1 MSMIRIVGIIAGLS
15 LFSGAVQAQVNI
27 FACEPEWAALA
38 EEVAGDSAKIT
49 SATTALQ
56 DVHHIQARPSLI
68 AKARRADLLFCTG
81 AELEVGWLPMLLRKA
96 NNPGIQ
102 PGNTGHLMAA
112 DYVELLDKRDQVD
125 RSEGDI
131 HAAGNPHIQTDP
143 RKLLPV
149 ARELA
154 RRLGQIDPVNAQAYQ
169 DNLESF
175 EQSLSRSIEKW
186 EAQAEPL
193 RGKKMVT
200 HHRSWIYLQNW
211 LGMEGVG
218 TLESKPG
225 IPPSSRYLSQLL
237 SEMERSPA
245 DMIIYASYQD
255 GRAANWLSSRS
266 DIPVTKLPIS
276 VGGTDKAT
284 DLFGFYDD
292 LINRMLAALK

>member
-1 MSMIRIVGIIAGLS
+1 MSISRILSIALALF
-15 LFSGAVQAQVNI
+15 LFSGTAQAQVNI

-38 EEVAGDSAKIT
+38 GEIAADSAKIT

-96 NNPGIQ
+96 NNPRIQ
-102 PGNTGHLMAA
+102 PGNSGHLMAA
-112 DYVELLDKRDQVD
+112 DYVELLDRRDQVD

-131 HAAGNPHIQTDP
+131 HAAGNPHIQTNP
-143 RKLLPV
+143 HNLLPV
-149 ARELA
+149 ARELSK
-154 RRLGQIDPVNAQAYQ
+154 RLGQIDADNAQIYSDRLAA
-169 DNLESF
+169 F
-175 EQSLSRSIEKW
+175 EQKLSDAILGW
-186 EAQAEPL
+186 EARAEPL
-193 RGKKMVT
+193 RGRTIVT
-200 HHRSWIYLQNW
+200 YHRSWIYLQDW

-255 GRAANWLSSRS
+255 DSASKWLSGRS
-266 DIPVTKLPIS
+266 GIPVVTLPIS
-276 VGGTDKAT
+276 VGGSDAAK
-284 DLFGFYDD
+284 DLFSFYDD
-292 LINRMLAALK
+292 LIDRMLASFQ

>member
-15 LFSGAVQAQVNI
+15 LLSGAVQARVNI

-38 EEVAGDSAKIT
+38 GEIAGDSAKIT
-49 SATTALQ
+49 AATTAMQ

-96 NNPGIQ
+96 NNPRIQ
-102 PGNTGHLMAA
+102 PGNPGHLMAA
-112 DYVELLDKRDQVD
+112 DHVELLDKRDQVD

-131 HAAGNPHIQTDP
+131 HAAGNPHIQTNP
-143 RKLLPV
+143 NKLIPV
-149 ARELA
+149 ARELSK
-154 RRLGQIDPVNAQAYQ
+154 RLGQIDPDNAQVYS
-169 DNLESF
+169 DNLEIF
-175 EQSLSRSIEKW
+175 ENKLSEAISHWEKK
-186 EAQAEPL
+186 AEPL
-193 RGKKMVT
+193 KGRKMVT
-200 HHRSWIYLQNW
+200 HHRSWVYLQDW

-237 SEMERSPA
+237 SQMERSPA

-255 GRAANWLSSRS
+255 DSAAKWLSGRS
-266 DIPVTKLPIS
+266 GIPVVKLPIS
-276 VGGTDKAT
+276 VGGSDAAT
-284 DLFGFYDD
+284 DLFSFYDD
-292 LINRMLAALK
+292 LIDRMLAELK

>member
-15 LFSGAVQAQVNI
+15 LLSGAVQARVNI

-38 EEVAGDSAKIT
+38 GEIAGDSAKIT
-49 SATTALQ
+49 AATTAMQ

-96 NNPGIQ
+96 NNPRIQ
-102 PGNTGHLMAA
+102 PGNPGHLMAA

-131 HAAGNPHIQTDP
+131 HAAGNPHIQTNP
-143 RKLLPV
+143 NKLIPV
-149 ARELA
+149 ARELSK
-154 RRLGQIDPVNAQAYQ
+154 RLGQIDPDNAQAYD
-169 DNLESF
+169 DNLEIF
-175 EQSLSRSIEKW
+175 ENKLSEAISHWEKK
-186 EAQAEPL
+186 AEPL
-193 RGKKMVT
+193 KGRKMVT
-200 HHRSWIYLQNW
+200 HHRSWIYLQDW

-237 SEMERSPA
+237 SQMERSPA

-255 GRAANWLSSRS
+255 DSPAKWLSGRS
-266 DIPVTKLPIS
+266 CIPVVKLPIS
-276 VGGTDKAT
+276 VGGSDAAT
-284 DLFGFYDD
+284 DLFSVYDD
-292 LINRMLAALK
+292 LIDRMLAELK

>member
-1 MSMIRIVGIIAGLS
+1 MSISRILSIALALF
-15 LFSGAVQAQVNI
+15 LFSGTAQAQVNI

-38 EEVAGDSAKIT
+38 GEIAADSAKIT

-96 NNPGIQ
+96 NNPRIQ
-102 PGNTGHLMAA
+102 PGNSGHLMAA
-112 DYVELLDKRDQVD
+112 DYVELLDRRDQVD

-131 HAAGNPHIQTDP
+131 HAAGNPHIQTNP
-143 RKLLPV
+143 HNLLPV
-149 ARELA
+149 ARELSK
-154 RRLGQIDPVNAQAYQ
+154 RLGQIDADNAQIYSDRLAA
-169 DNLESF
+169 F
-175 EQSLSRSIEKW
+175 EQKLSDAILGW
-186 EAQAEPL
+186 EARAEPL
-193 RGKKMVT
+193 RGRTIVT
-200 HHRSWIYLQNW
+200 YHRSWIYLQDW

-225 IPPSSRYLSQLL
+225 IPPSSRHLSQLL

-255 GRAANWLSSRS
+255 DSASKWLSGRS
-266 DIPVTKLPIS
+266 GIPVVTLPIS
-276 VGGTDKAT
+276 VGGSDAAK
-284 DLFGFYDD
+284 DLFSFYDD
-292 LINRMLAALK
+292 LIDRMLASFQ

>member
-15 LFSGAVQAQVNI
+15 LLSGAVQARVNI

-38 EEVAGDSAKIT
+38 GEIAGDSAKIT
-49 SATTALQ
+49 AATTAMQ

-96 NNPGIQ
+96 NNPRIQ
-102 PGNTGHLMAA
+102 PGNPGHLMAA
-112 DYVELLDKRDQVD
+112 DHVELLDKRDQVD

-131 HAAGNPHIQTDP
+131 HAAGNPHIQTNP
-143 RKLLPV
+143 NKLIPV
-149 ARELA
+149 ARELSK
-154 RRLGQIDPVNAQAYQ
+154 RLGQIDPDNAQVYS
-169 DNLESF
+169 DNLEIF
-175 EQSLSRSIEKW
+175 ENKLSEAISHWEKK
-186 EAQAEPL
+186 AEPL
-193 RGKKMVT
+193 KGRKMVT
-200 HHRSWIYLQNW
+200 HHRSWIYLQDW

-237 SEMERSPA
+237 SQMERSPA

-255 GRAANWLSSRS
+255 DSAAKWLSGRS
-266 DIPVTKLPIS
+266 GIPVVKLPIS
-276 VGGTDKAT
+276 VGGSDAAT
-284 DLFGFYDD
+284 DLFSFYDD
-292 LINRMLAALK
+292 LIDRMLAELK